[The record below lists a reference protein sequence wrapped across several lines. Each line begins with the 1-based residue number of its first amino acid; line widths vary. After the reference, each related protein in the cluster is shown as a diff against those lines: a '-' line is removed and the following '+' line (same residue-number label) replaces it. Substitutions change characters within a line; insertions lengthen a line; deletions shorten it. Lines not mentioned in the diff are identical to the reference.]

1 LYADALASIIIGFL
15 ILQSALEL
23 AKELVKTGD
32 EPTQISHFVR
42 SAQENMRKKIL
53 FDWLSQQLKD
63 TPLTRDQLEARFM
76 QQFCRQTPKILELS
90 GIGYCPESS
99 EDLHWHLEQF
109 VKERTLV
116 LTGDTY
122 TLTRRS

>member
-42 SAQENMRKKIL
+42 SAQEKMRKKIVL
-53 FDWLSQQLKD
+53 NWLSQQLKD
-63 TPLTRDQLEARFM
+63 TPLTRDQLEERFM
-76 QQFCRQTPKILELS
+76 QQFCQQTPKILELS